1 MVKPLKL
8 ILAGLL
14 ATSTLAMAMPT
25 ELNITYVKS
34 PFNLQNIV
42 MKERQ
47 MLEKAFEKE
56 GVKVNWR
63 VINSGAQQA
72 QALTSGS
79 LDVSAVMNTA
89 SLLMAASSG
98 APIQAVNG
106 VAHPEDIFALVAKPG
121 LTLTLADLKGKTI
134 VGPKGTVLHQLLVA
148 ALKKAGLTM
157 ADVNFVNMDPGAALA
172 AIMAGQ
178 ADVGLLAA
186 NLIIKAQAAGSKV
199 VTTAHGLVNPNLV
212 MVARTG
218 FMKEHPD
225 ALERVVKVEQEALR
239 WIREHKDEA
248 LAIGAKEQGISVE
261 DARKLYEGSHFYDQL
276 TSADVDGLKADQAFL
291 LENGMMTQPLDVR
304 TLVWDKALKK

>member
-47 MLEKAFEKE
+47 MLEKAFEKD

-276 TSADVDGLKADQAFL
+276 TSADVEGLKADQAFL
-291 LENGMMTQPLDVR
+291 LENGMMTQPLDVT

>member
-261 DARKLYEGSHFYDQL
+261 DALKLYEGSHFYDQL

>member
-47 MLEKAFEKE
+47 MLEKAFEKD

-276 TSADVDGLKADQAFL
+276 TSADVEGLKADQAFL
-291 LENGMMTQPLDVR
+291 LENGMMTQPLDVT
-304 TLVWDKALKK
+304 TLVWDKALTK

>member
-47 MLEKAFEKE
+47 MLEKAFEKD

-89 SLLMAASSG
+89 SLLMAASSV

-225 ALERVVKVEQEALR
+225 ALDRVVKVEQEALR

-261 DARKLYEGSHFYDQL
+261 DASKLYEGSHFYDQL
-276 TSADVDGLKADQAFL
+276 TSADVEGLKADQAFL
-291 LENGMMTQPLDVR
+291 LENGMMTQPLDVT

>member
-47 MLEKAFEKE
+47 MLEKAFEKD

-291 LENGMMTQPLDVR
+291 LENGMMTQPLDVT

>member
-47 MLEKAFEKE
+47 MLEKAFEKD

-276 TSADVDGLKADQAFL
+276 TSADVEGLEADQAFL
-291 LENGMMTQPLDVR
+291 LENGMMTQPLDVT

>member
-47 MLEKAFEKE
+47 MLEKAFEKD

-276 TSADVDGLKADQAFL
+276 TSADVEGLKADQAFL
-291 LENGMMTQPLDVR
+291 LENGMMTQPLDVK

>member
-276 TSADVDGLKADQAFL
+276 TSADVEGLKADQAFL
-291 LENGMMTQPLDVR
+291 LENGMMTQPLDVT